1 MEGPN
6 GKPFTTNQYALI
18 AIGKSDK
25 QWPFI
30 ACSNAKFTMVCKIT
44 EQLRPLLT
52 LRRLSFNVTPRLWP
66 TKTCRYLQN
75 RS

>member
-1 MEGPN
+1 MEGTN

-44 EQLRPLLT
+44 E
-52 LRRLSFNVTPRLWP
+52 
-66 TKTCRYLQN
+66 
-75 RS
+75 